1 MTLSCTLERAQN
13 NNHLFQLK
21 IWYFG
26 VLKNDT
32 VLKESRVQ
40 GSLSLSSL
48 KAHVLTHR
56 CLKSHA
62 EYKWVKGFASI
73 PLGSAF
79 SPNLQKSFSLVNC
92 CAYSL
97 FHTALPSVCS
107 QACTQHHNKWHLP
120 KEVFLPPPR
129 GLVLRQPANTTL
141 LRHFNHGCP
150 RHDGWATA
158 ADQHTASLL
167 RELPQKKQPISIW
180 SHTENV
186 SLQHC
191 RLHNFYYISRDRS
204 SEINQGDESIFHM
217 LKLVLTATGSHK
229 TLLSIKEM
237 DFLFR
242 VWSKATRAL
251 LKQVMLKVLKHSAS
265 RFKPSSTTG
274 NHRGV

>member
-1 MTLSCTLERAQN
+1 MLTACSTQPFLLFAHRPALNTTTNDIYPRRFSCLLPEG
-13 NNHLFQLK
+13 
-21 IWYFG
+21 WYW
-26 VLKNDT
+26 D
-32 VLKESRVQ
+32 
-40 GSLSLSSL
+40 
-48 KAHVLTHR
+48 
-56 CLKSHA
+56 
-62 EYKWVKGFASI
+62 
-73 PLGSAF
+73 
-79 SPNLQKSFSLVNC
+79 NL
-92 CAYSL
+92 
-97 FHTALPSVCS
+97 P
-107 QACTQHHNKWHLP
+107 TQHCW
-120 KEVFLPPPR
+120 
-129 GLVLRQPANTTL
+129 
-141 LRHFNHGCP
+141 
-150 RHDGWATA
+150 DISITA
-158 ADQHTASLL
+158 ARDTMG
-167 RELPQKKQPISIW
+167 ELQQQISTLPAYWGNYPKKQPISIW

-191 RLHNFYYISRDRS
+191 RLHNFYYISQYRS